1 MTRGRDS
8 NIAYVALDKPDD
20 SHAAPHPDD
29 VNARTV
35 LYGVLQHSGVE
46 LSAHQMIEA
55 EQEHWTSISQIA
67 AEYDTIA
74 ATAQRSRWVTL
85 LNASALTTEQV
96 EAVLASEAFGP
107 LTAALRRAEAI
118 GHDVDQL
125 LPRLVSRRS
134 LDGAV
139 DLAAVIRHRIEASAK
154 QPPGGRRRK
163 TPRLIA
169 GLIPEAQ
176 GDMTPEMRAAL
187 DERRDLIETRA
198 IELAEG
204 ALAERAPWLTKVGK
218 PPTDGR
224 ERQRWL
230 QQVATITAYRDRYGI
245 TATSM
250 LGAQPENEAQRND
263 ANRAR
268 AAAERASQIA
278 RSAIPEAARSST
290 RSIGL

>member
-20 SHAAPHPDD
+20 SHTAPHPDD

-55 EQEHWTSISQIA
+55 EQERWTSISQIA
-67 AEYDTIA
+67 AQYETIA
-74 ATAQRSRWVTL
+74 GTAQRSRWATL

-96 EAVLASEAFGP
+96 EAVLVSEAFGP

-139 DLAAVIRHRIEASAK
+139 DLAAVIRHRIETSAK

-163 TPRLIA
+163 TPR
-169 GLIPEAQ
+169 
-176 GDMTPEMRAAL
+176 
-187 DERRDLIETRA
+187 
-198 IELAEG
+198 
-204 ALAERAPWLTKVGK
+204 
-218 PPTDGR
+218 
-224 ERQRWL
+224 
-230 QQVATITAYRDRYGI
+230 
-245 TATSM
+245 
-250 LGAQPENEAQRND
+250 
-263 ANRAR
+263 
-268 AAAERASQIA
+268 
-278 RSAIPEAARSST
+278 RSP
-290 RSIGL
+290 G